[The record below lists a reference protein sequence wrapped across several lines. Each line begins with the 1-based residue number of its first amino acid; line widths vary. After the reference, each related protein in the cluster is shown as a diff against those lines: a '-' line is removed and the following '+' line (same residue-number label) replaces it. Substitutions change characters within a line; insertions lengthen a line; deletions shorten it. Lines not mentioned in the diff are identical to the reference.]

1 MDTFVDSSWYWYR
14 YLSPHENERPFDPD
28 KVAYWTPV
36 DQYTGGIEHAIL
48 HLLYSRFWT
57 KALADLGLVN
67 HREPFL
73 RLFNHGVILGE
84 DGEKMSKSRGNV
96 VDPDDLVARLGAD
109 TVRLYL
115 MFIGPWSQG
124 GPWSSRGVAGVQRFL
139 QRVWALVTET
149 LDVPVDTAEDEQGRA
164 LRRLVHR
171 TIKQVTDDF
180 ETFSFNTA
188 IARMMELVNE
198 LSRLRETTV
207 VRMPVWR
214 EALET
219 LVLLLAPGAPHL
231 AEELWQ
237 RLGKPYSVHQQSWP
251 AYDPALAAEET
262 VELVIQVNGR
272 VRDRLMVP
280 AAIDEDE
287 AVARARELERVQAY
301 LAGKR
306 IERVVYVPGRLVNFV
321 VSDTAD

>member
-1 MDTFVDSSWYWYR
+1 
-14 YLSPHENERPFDPD
+14 
-28 KVAYWTPV
+28 
-36 DQYTGGIEHAIL
+36 
-48 HLLYSRFWT
+48 
-57 KALADLGLVN
+57 
-67 HREPFL
+67 
-73 RLFNHGVILGE
+73 
-84 DGEKMSKSRGNV
+84 
-96 VDPDDLVARLGAD
+96 
-109 TVRLYL
+109 
-115 MFIGPWSQG
+115 
-124 GPWSSRGVAGVQRFL
+124 
-139 QRVWALVTET
+139 
-149 LDVPVDTAEDEQGRA
+149 
-164 LRRLVHR
+164 
-171 TIKQVTDDF
+171 
-180 ETFSFNTA
+180 
-188 IARMMELVNE
+188 
-198 LSRLRETTV
+198 

-272 VRDRLMVP
+272 VRDRLLVP

-287 AVARARELERVQAY
+287 AVARVRELERVQVY